1 MSENK
6 NYLRSIL
13 KGDPISKK
21 YWKKLTFY
29 SLLVIFLSL
38 LITSISVVNYSP
50 EPEFYNGNG
59 EEVFILRNASGIATI
74 EIPRWAFILFVIAGL
89 GVSAAFI
96 GSYLEKTLLF
106 KEKEWLTSWEKV
118 GEIKYRRFG
127 RKAIISTENGDIK
140 ISRANETYILELPS
154 LDNNNLTKFG
164 FLRMKGDYLTLSDEE
179 ELFSILHLFIAITS

>member
-59 EEVFILRNASGIATI
+59 EEVFVLRNDSGIATI
-74 EIPRWAFILFVIAGL
+74 EIPRWSFILFVIAGI
-89 GVSAAFI
+89 GVSAVFI
-96 GSYLEKTLLF
+96 GSYFGKILLF
-106 KEKEWLTSWEKV
+106 NDKEWLISWERV
-118 GEIKYRRFG
+118 GKIKYRRFG
-127 RKAIISTENGDIK
+127 RKARISTDKGDIV
-140 ISRANETYILELPS
+140 ISRADETYILELPV
-154 LDNNNLTKFG
+154 LDKNDITKFG
-164 FLRMKGDYLTLSDEE
+164 FLRMNGDYLTLTSEE

>member
-6 NYLRSIL
+6 NYLTSIL

-29 SLLVIFLSL
+29 SVLVVFLSL

-50 EPEFYNGNG
+50 EPEFYNGN
-59 EEVFILRNASGIATI
+59 EQELLIFRDASGIATI

-96 GSYLEKTLLF
+96 GSYLGKTLLF
-106 KEKEWLTSWEKV
+106 KNKEWLTSWEKV
-118 GEIKYRRFG
+118 GEIRYRRFG
-127 RKAIISTENGDIK
+127 RRARISTDKGDII
-140 ISRANETYILELPS
+140 ISRANETYILELPV
-154 LDNNNLTKFG
+154 LDKNDITKFG
-164 FLRMKGDYLTLSDEE
+164 FLRMNGDYLTLTSEE
-179 ELFSILHLFIAITS
+179 ELFSAIHLFIAFLT

>member
-29 SLLVIFLSL
+29 SLLVISLSL

-59 EEVFILRNASGIATI
+59 EEVYILRNDSGIATI
-74 EIPRWAFILFVIAGL
+74 EIPKWAFILFVIAGL
-89 GVSAAFI
+89 GVSAVFI
-96 GSYLEKTLLF
+96 GSYLGKTLLF
-106 KEKEWLTSWEKV
+106 KDKEWLTIWEKI
-118 GEIKYRRFG
+118 GEIRYRRFG
-127 RKAIISTENGDIK
+127 RRARISTDKGDIV
-140 ISRANETYILELPS
+140 ISRANETYILELPV
-154 LDNNNLTKFG
+154 LEIKDITKYG
-164 FLRMKGDYLTLSDEE
+164 FLKMNGDYLTLTSEE
-179 ELFSILHLFIAITS
+179 ELFSILHLFVAILN

>member
-13 KGDPISKK
+13 KGDPISTK

-29 SLLVIFLSL
+29 SVLVIFLSL
-38 LITSISVVNYSP
+38 LITSLSVVNYSP
-50 EPEFYNGNG
+50 EPETYNGNG
-59 EEVFILRNASGIATI
+59 QEILTVRDASGIATI

-89 GVSAAFI
+89 GVSGVFI

-106 KEKEWLTSWEKV
+106 KDKEWLTSWDKV

-127 RKAIISTENGDIK
+127 RKARISTEKGDII
-140 ISRANETYILELPS
+140 ISRASETYILELPVIEKN
-154 LDNNNLTKFG
+154 DITKFG
-164 FLRMKGDYLTLSDEE
+164 FLRMNGDYLTLTSDE